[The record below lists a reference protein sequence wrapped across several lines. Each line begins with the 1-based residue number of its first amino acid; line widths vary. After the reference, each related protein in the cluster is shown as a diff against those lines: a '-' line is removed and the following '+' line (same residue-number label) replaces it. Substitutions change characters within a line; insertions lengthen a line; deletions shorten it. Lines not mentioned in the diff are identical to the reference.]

1 MSLFEA
7 LSLSVSSSAV
17 SRLATLYRSSFL
29 LSRFRAKNHNYTNLI
44 CGKDYTIEFT
54 NDGLTGDLIGQGNIK
69 ALDYITIS
77 PNKYQVVAVEYYSK
91 PSGMW
96 RAKVSLIP

>member
-1 MSLFEA
+1 M
-7 LSLSVSSSAV
+7 
-17 SRLATLYRSSFL
+17 T
-29 LSRFRAKNHNYTNLI
+29 KNHNYTNLN
-44 CGKDYTIEFT
+44 CGKDYTLEFT

-77 PNKYQVVAVEYYSK
+77 PNKYQVVAVEYYSQ

>member
-1 MSLFEA
+1 MSLFKTFSFG
-7 LSLSVSSSAV
+7 LSSSAV
-17 SRLATLYRSSFL
+17 FRLAALCRSFFL
-29 LSRFRAKNHNYTNLI
+29 LISMGRNHNYTNLI
-44 CGKDYTIEFT
+44 CGLDYTLEVT

-77 PNKYQVVAVEYYSK
+77 ANKYQVVAVEYYSQ

>member
-1 MSLFEA
+1 MSLFKTFPF
-7 LSLSVSSSAV
+7 SVSSSVV
-17 SRLATLYRSSFL
+17 SRLASLWHSSFL
-29 LSRFRAKNHNYTNLI
+29 ISEFRDRNHDYTNLS
-44 CGKDYTIEFT
+44 CGEDYTLEISD
-54 NDGLTGDLIGQGNIK
+54 DGLRGDMIGQGNIK

-77 PNKYQVVAVEYYSK
+77 PNKYQVIVVEYYSQ